1 MKQIKIV
8 IERSADLFSSYAEN
22 VEGIYG
28 GGDTV
33 LEAKQ
38 SIIDAIKLLK
48 KNNTAENIPESLKG
62 DYELVYKFDVYS
74 FLDYY
79 KGVFTP
85 AALERIAGINQKQIQ
100 HYSTGHRKPRLA
112 QRRKIE
118 EALHKL
124 GQELIAVEL

>member
-28 GGDTV
+28 GGNTV
-33 LEAKQ
+33 EEAKQ
-38 SIIDAIKLLK
+38 SIEDSIRLLK
-48 KNNTAENIPESLKG
+48 KHNRKENIPDILKE
-62 DYELVYKFDVYS
+62 DYEVVYKFDVQS

-79 KGVFTP
+79 KGIFTP

-100 HYSTGHRKPRLA
+100 HYSTGLRKPRLA

-118 EALHKL
+118 QALHKL

>member
-1 MKQIKIV
+1 MKQVKIV

-28 GGDTV
+28 GGETV
-33 LEAKQ
+33 MEAKQ
-38 SIIDAIKLLK
+38 SIIDAIDIFK
-48 KNNTAENIPESLKG
+48 KSNDAAHIPEILKG
-62 DYELVYKFDVYS
+62 DYVLMFKFDIHS
-74 FLDYY
+74 FLEYY
-79 KGVFTP
+79 KGIFTP

>member
-22 VEGIYG
+22 VEGVYG
-28 GGDTV
+28 GGNTV
-33 LEAKQ
+33 AEAKQ
-38 SIIDAIKLLK
+38 SVIDAITLIKQ
-48 KNNTAENIPESLKG
+48 NNSAKNIPEILKS
-62 DYELVYKFDVYS
+62 DYKLVYKFDVQS

-100 HYSTGHRKPRLA
+100 HYSSGHRKPRPE

-118 EALHKL
+118 AALHKL
-124 GQELIAVEL
+124 GQELMAVEL

>member
-8 IERSADLFSSYAEN
+8 IERSANLFSSYAEN

-33 LEAKQ
+33 QEAKQ
-38 SIIDAIKLLK
+38 SVLDAISLFK
-48 KNNTAENIPESLKG
+48 KHNKAENTPEVLKG
-62 DYELVYKFDVYS
+62 KYEIIYKFDVRS
-74 FLDYY
+74 FLEYY

-100 HYSTGHRKPRLA
+100 HYSTGHRKPRAA
-112 QRRKIE
+112 QIKKIE
-118 EALHKL
+118 DALHKL

>member
-1 MKQIKIV
+1 MKQIKIIV
-8 IERSADLFSSYAEN
+8 ERSKDIISCYAEN

-28 GGDTV
+28 GGDT
-33 LEAKQ
+33 LQEAKQ
-38 SIIDAIKLLK
+38 SVLDAIRLFKEY
-48 KNNTAENIPESLKG
+48 NNEENIPEILKG
-62 DYELVYKFDVYS
+62 DYELVYKFDVQS

-100 HYSTGHRKPRLA
+100 HYSSGHRKPRLA

-124 GQELIAVEL
+124 GHELIAMEL

>member
-33 LEAKQ
+33 QEAKQ
-38 SIIDAIKLLK
+38 SVIDAITLLK
-48 KNNTAENIPESLKG
+48 NNNSPENIPSVLKE
-62 DYELVYKFDVYS
+62 DYALTYKFDVQS

-100 HYSTGHRKPRLA
+100 HYSTGHRKPRPA

-118 EALHKL
+118 AALHKL
-124 GQELIAVEL
+124 GQELISVEL

>member
-28 GGDTV
+28 GGETV
-33 LEAKQ
+33 EAAKQ
-38 SIIDAIKLLK
+38 SIVDAIGLFK
-48 KNNTAENIPESLKG
+48 KNNSKKNIPDNLNG
-62 DYELVYKFDVYS
+62 DYELIYKYDVQS

-79 KGVFTP
+79 KGIFTP

-118 EALHKL
+118 QALHKL
-124 GQELIAVEL
+124 GQELLAVEL

>member
-22 VEGIYG
+22 VEGVYG
-28 GGDTV
+28 GGNTV
-33 LEAKQ
+33 AEAKQ
-38 SIIDAIKLLK
+38 SVIDAITLIKQ
-48 KNNTAENIPESLKG
+48 NNSAKNIPEILKS
-62 DYELVYKFDVYS
+62 DYKLVYKFDVQS

-100 HYSTGHRKPRLA
+100 HYSSGHRKPRPE

-118 EALHKL
+118 AALHKL
-124 GQELIAVEL
+124 GQELMEVEL